1 MNHTGTRM
9 SECQQF
15 LYVLHAVTF
24 TKIEQRD
31 PSVLFYSIEHCEQTQ

>member
-9 SECQQF
+9 SESQEF

-24 TKIEQRD
+24 TEMEQRD
-31 PSVLFYSIEHCEQTQ
+31 RSVLFYSISICEQIQ

>member
-9 SECQQF
+9 SESQEF
-15 LYVLHAVTF
+15 LYILHAITF

-31 PSVLFYSIEHCEQTQ
+31 QSVLFYSIKQCEQNQ